1 MSVEY
6 GMCTV
11 SVSGKSLHWWLSFPL
26 NTKVTQQGSLL
37 RVRIKMDK
45 GVGLARGRPERIW

>member
-1 MSVEY
+1 M
-6 GMCTV
+6 
-11 SVSGKSLHWWLSFPL
+11 

-45 GVGLARGRPERIW
+45 GVGLARRRPERIW